1 MKKILSILTVLVMLF
16 AMTAPA
22 FAEAPNKPTYTI
34 ELTTAADG
42 TALTNHTYEVYQI
55 FTGDLFIDDNNTP
68 EDASDDKSILS
79 NVKYGKNY
87 GTENEEVPASEM
99 ERFMAMTGEA
109 AATELEGDKTGKPL
123 YVLSSDNHW
132 KIEGVDAGYYLIVD
146 ASGEDL
152 PEGESSSALILQVV
166 ENIKVASKHTS
177 GPIVEK
183 KIDDK
188 NDSNTVEDE
197 IKWQDSADHD
207 IGDAIPFQ
215 LKMTVPSAFKLFKD
229 NNKPYP
235 FTFHDTEE
243 KGLTFNYKDKDDVK
257 VYVDGVQITTGYE
270 VITPAPVTE
279 GHPTAHTFDVV
290 FANLT
295 AIDGVKVGSVI
306 TVEYTSTLNENA
318 ILGNE
323 GNVNEVFGEFRNYY
337 EPETPV
343 YTPRDTVIAFTYKVV
358 VNKVD
363 KDKNPLTGAEF
374 TLEKYDAATNGWV
387 AIEQVEATPGTTFTF
402 KGLDDGKYR
411 LTESKTPAG
420 YNTIEPVEFTVTA
433 DHDIEWK
440 TQGRTDVLNTLSG
453 NEETGEITFTANE
466 DKSTLT
472 TDVVNNKGT
481 VLPETGAMGTTL
493 FVTFGSLAVFTA
505 VVFLVTRKKMSVYE
519 D

>member
-22 FAEAPNKPTYTI
+22 FAEETTTYTI

-42 TALTNHTYEVYQI
+42 TALTHHTYNVYQI
-55 FTGDLFIDDNNTP
+55 FTGDLFIDDNDTP
-68 EDASDDKSILS
+68 EVDSDDETILS

-87 GTENEEVPASEM
+87 GTQNVEVPADVM
-99 ERFMAMTGEA
+99 EDFMEMTGVEA
-109 AATELEGDKTGKPL
+109 AAKLNSKKTGDP
-123 YVLSSDNHW
+123 YAVLNSENNW
-132 KIEGVDAGYYLIVD
+132 KITKVPAGYYLIVD
-146 ASGEDL
+146 VSENL
-152 PEGESSSALILQVV
+152 PEGETSSALILQVV
-166 ENIKVASKHTS
+166 ENTTVASKHTS

-183 KIDDK
+183 KIDDT
-188 NDSNTVEDE
+188 NDSVDATDATN
-197 IKWQDSADHD
+197 WQDSADHD
-207 IGDAIPFQ
+207 IGDKIPFQ
-215 LKMTVPSAFKLFKD
+215 LKMTVPADFYLFVE
-229 NNKPYP
+229 NEEPYP

-243 KGLTFNYKDKDDVK
+243 AGLSFNNDAK
-257 VYVDGVQITTGYE
+257 VYVDGKPITTGYE
-270 VITPAPVTE
+270 VITPAPATE
-279 GHPTAHTFDVV
+279 DHPTAHTFDVV

-295 AIDGVKVGSVI
+295 AIPGVNVGSKI

-318 ILGNE
+318 ILGNQ

-343 YTPRDTVIAFTYKVV
+343 YTPKDTVIAFTYKVV

-363 KDKNPLTGAEF
+363 KDEKPLIGAEF
-374 TLEKYDAATNGWV
+374 TLEKYDAATNKWV
-387 AIEQVEATPGTTFTF
+387 AIDQVKTTSGTTFTF
-402 KGLDDGKYR
+402 TGLDDGKYR
-411 LTESKTPAG
+411 LTETATPDG
-420 YNTIEPVEFTVTA
+420 YNTIKPVEFTVTA
-433 DHDIEWK
+433 KHEITWTTGIE
-440 TQGRTDVLNTLSG
+440 TRTTVLTSLEGSDQATV
-453 NEETGEITFTANE
+453 ETGKLTFTA
-466 DKSTLT
+466 DKDNGTLT